1 MLDPTA
7 AVIESG
13 ENASALSSPT
23 VIVCTPGVEEDVE
36 VADSVEVVVELLG
49 DPPPYC
55 ARAHEIKYSRTSW
68 LDKFISR

>member
-49 DPPPYC
+49 D
-55 ARAHEIKYSRTSW
+55 H
-68 LDKFISR
+68 